1 MIRPSDR
8 RLAVE
13 LIQEA
18 NQNGARLA
26 KACNELSI
34 SVRTYER
41 WVSAGDVK
49 EDQRPHA
56 QRPTPKNKLT
66 EEERQDVLE
75 IVKKEEF
82 VDLPPSQIVPKL
94 ADQGKYIASES
105 TIYRILRE
113 EEMQQHR
120 GQSKRPQTK
129 LPESYVA
136 TAPNQVWTWDITWL
150 KGPVQGLYYRLY
162 LIIDL
167 FSRKIVGW
175 DIWETEEAKYAKEL
189 IKKAV
194 INEKIQGAPL
204 VLHSDNGSPM
214 KAATFQVL
222 LEKLGIQSS
231 YSRPRVSNDNPY
243 SESIFRTLKYRPSFP
258 YKGFK
263 SIADAQTWTA
273 KFVHWHT
280 HEHQHSGINFVT
292 PEQRHTGVYIDV
304 LKNRQKV
311 YELAKQRHPER
322 WARSTRN
329 WDPQEA
335 VALNPMKEREIL
347 AKSKE

>member
-26 KACNELSI
+26 SACEELNV

-41 WVSAGDVK
+41 WVSAGGVQ

-56 QRPTPKNKLT
+56 QRPEPKNKLT
-66 EEERQDVLE
+66 KEERQEV
-75 IVKKEEF
+75 INVVKKEEF

-94 ADQGKYIASES
+94 ADQSIYIASES

-113 EEMQQHR
+113 EKMQQHR
-120 GQSKRPQTK
+120 GHSKRPQTK
-129 LPESYVA
+129 LPESYLA

-150 KGPVQGLYYRLY
+150 KGPVKGLYYRLY

-175 DIWETEEAKYAKEL
+175 DIWETEEARHAETL

-194 INEKIQGAPL
+194 LNEKILGAPL

-243 SESIFRTLKYRPSFP
+243 SEAIFRTLKYRPEFP
-258 YKGFK
+258 YTGFETFE
-263 SIADAQTWTA
+263 AALTWTA

-280 HEHQHSGINFVT
+280 YEHRHSGINFVT
-292 PEQRHTGVYIDV
+292 PEQRHTGAYIDV
-304 LKNRQKV
+304 LKKRNEV
-311 YELAKQRHPER
+311 YKLAKQKHPER
-322 WARSTRN
+322 WAGSTRN
-329 WDPQEA
+329 WEPQKS
-335 VALNPMKEREIL
+335 VALNPMKDKLING
-347 AKSKE
+347 KK

>member
-1 MIRPSDR
+1 MIHPSDR

-26 KACNELSI
+26 KACEELHI

-41 WVSAGDVK
+41 WVSTGDVS
-49 EDQRPHA
+49 EDQRPYA
-56 QRPTPKNKLT
+56 KRPAPKNKIT
-66 EEERQDVLE
+66 DSERQEVID

-94 ADQGKYIASES
+94 ADQGIYMVSES
-105 TIYRILRE
+105 TMYRILRE
-113 EEMQQHR
+113 EKMQQHR
-120 GQSKRPQTK
+120 GRSKRPKTK
-129 LPESYVA
+129 LPESYLA

-175 DIWETEEAKYAKEL
+175 DIWETEEAKYAETL

-194 INEKIQGAPL
+194 LNEKIHGAPL

-243 SESIFRTLKYRPSFP
+243 SEAIFRTLKYRPAFP
-258 YKGFK
+258 HAGFK
-263 SIADAQTWTA
+263 TIEDAQKWTA
-273 KFVHWHT
+273 EFVHWHT

-292 PEQRHTGVYIDV
+292 PEQRHTGEYIDV
-304 LKNRQKV
+304 LKNRKAV
-311 YELAKQRHPER
+311 YEQAKLEHPER
-322 WARSTRN
+322 WAGNTRN
-329 WDPQEA
+329 WEPDES
-335 VALNPMKEREIL
+335 VALNPMKE
-347 AKSKE
+347 KTQDVD